1 MLKGPMRPQA
11 LLIAAVIAFG
21 AACSPASSPAPQP
34 AGQRSNSDKLEPQPK
49 GTDNNNLEAG
59 VDLGR
64 SGASPPHSDLS
75 AVIEQIL
82 PSVVNVQ
89 TTSVVQ
95 DVFGDSSQGKGQGSG
110 VVIDED
116 GIILT
121 NNHVISGAVSVEV
134 VFNGGRTMEG
144 RVVDAVPER
153 DLAIVKVEATN
164 LKAIAIGRSD
174 SLKLGDDVIALGYP
188 LGLGG
193 PTVTSGI
200 ISGENRNIQPQGGPR
215 LEGLLQTDAAINPG
229 NSGGALVDSAGR
241 LVGINTAAGTPGAAE
256 NLGFAIAIDGALP
269 IVHEILEDPPEQ
281 RAWLGVSLT
290 DLDPAAATQLRLD
303 PDLQGALIVEV
314 FPDSPA
320 QVAGIEQGDVV
331 TGIGDTEVRS
341 ADDLIAALGE
351 WDPGER
357 ADLKVTGATGSRSET
372 VQLGERP
379 VTQ

>member
-1 MLKGPMRPQA
+1 MRPHA
-11 LLIAAVIAFG
+11 LLLAALIALG
-21 AACSPASSPAPQP
+21 TACSPITSTEPQAAGRKPTSEEPRPRPKAPADVLETGAGLGHSGAPAP
-34 AGQRSNSDKLEPQPK
+34 
-49 GTDNNNLEAG
+49 
-59 VDLGR
+59 
-64 SGASPPHSDLS
+64 HSELS
-75 AVIEQIL
+75 TVIEQVL
-82 PSVVNVQ
+82 PSIVNVQ

-95 DVFGDSSQGKGQGSG
+95 DVFGDPSQGKGQGSG

-116 GIILT
+116 GVILT
-121 NNHVISGAVSVEV
+121 NNHVIDGAVSVKV
-134 VFNGGRTMEG
+134 VFNGGRAMEG

-153 DLAIVKVEATN
+153 DLAVIKVEASN
-164 LKAIAIGRSD
+164 LKAIVIGRSD
-174 SLKLGDDVIALGYP
+174 SLKLGDEVIALGYP

-200 ISGENRNIQPQGGPR
+200 ISGENRNIQPQGGVR

-229 NSGGALVDSAGR
+229 NSGGALVDRAGS
-241 LVGINTAAGTPGAAE
+241 LVGINTAAGTPAAAE

-269 IVHEILEDPPEQ
+269 IVREILEDPPDQ
-281 RAWLGVSLT
+281 RAWLGVSPT
-290 DLDPAAATQLRLD
+290 DLDPAAATQLGLA
-303 PDLQGALIVEV
+303 PDLEGALIVEV

-331 TGIGDTEVRS
+331 TRIGDTQVRS

-357 ADLKVTGATGSRSET
+357 AELKVTGAAGSRSET
-372 VQLGERP
+372 VELGQRP